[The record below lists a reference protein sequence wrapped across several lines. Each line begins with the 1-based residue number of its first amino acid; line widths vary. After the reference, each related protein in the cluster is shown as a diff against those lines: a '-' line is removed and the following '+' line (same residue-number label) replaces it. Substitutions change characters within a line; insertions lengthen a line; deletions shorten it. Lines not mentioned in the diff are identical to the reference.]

1 MSMSGLIARLWGN
14 IRTRENASPKLFTC
28 PKCRATY
35 LGHGSLP
42 DCPRCGYDYRGQE
55 RFRWDLLVYLLSI
68 LGLISFLL
76 VSSSYRSILGEPST
90 DRVRLSGGEGAEKLP
105 GSDRPATFRTP
116 YHEPAR

>member
-1 MSMSGLIARLWGN
+1 MRGMIARLWGN
-14 IRTRENASPKLFTC
+14 IRAREDRAPKLFTC

-35 LGHGSLP
+35 LGHEPLP
-42 DCPRCGYDYRGQE
+42 DCPRCGFDYRGQE

-76 VSSSYRSILGEPST
+76 VSSSYRSILGDPSAE
-90 DRVRLSGGEGAEKLP
+90 RARLSGGEGAEKLP
-105 GSDRPATFRTP
+105 GADRPATFRTP